1 LEQRV
6 SGDTRLESGGT
17 ATLAVDEHEP
27 GVIALWLNRPQ
38 SRNALDRALVAALA
52 AQFRRADTRAFVLG
66 SSDSRCFC
74 AGADLT
80 LDDAERSEVSNR
92 LYELYGVMI
101 AAAPI
106 VVAIEGPAVGGGAQ
120 LALAGDIRL
129 GGRSALFRFPG
140 PGHGLSVG
148 PWGLTSVVGRGR
160 ALEISLTMRAVEAE
174 EALAI
179 GLLNRVEDDPRGSA
193 IALAEKLGRLDRAAV
208 ATTKAI
214 VRSASGLDDAL
225 ELERAGNASWSGSVQ
240 GLGRPT
246 A

>member
-1 LEQRV
+1 V
-6 SGDTRLESGGT
+6 SGDTRVESGHAAG
-17 ATLAVDEHEP
+17 LVVEEHES
-27 GVIALWLNRPQ
+27 GVIALWLDRPD
-38 SRNALDRALVAALA
+38 SRNALDRGLVAALA
-52 AQFRRADTRAFVLG
+52 AQFRRAGARAFVLG

-80 LDDAERSEVSNR
+80 LQDAERAEVSER
-92 LYELYGVMI
+92 LYDLYGVMI
-101 AAAPI
+101 ASAAPI

-129 GGRSALFRFPG
+129 GSRSARFRFPG

-160 ALEISLTMRAVEAE
+160 ALEICLTMRSVEAE

-179 GLLNRVEDDPRGSA
+179 GLLSRIEDDVGGSA
-193 IALAEKLGRLDRAAV
+193 LALAQMLGRLDRTAV
-208 ATTKAI
+208 ARTKAI
-214 VRSASGLDDAL
+214 VRSASGLDAAL
-225 ELERAGNASWSGSVQ
+225 ELERAGNASWSGSVE
-240 GLGRPT
+240 GLGPSG